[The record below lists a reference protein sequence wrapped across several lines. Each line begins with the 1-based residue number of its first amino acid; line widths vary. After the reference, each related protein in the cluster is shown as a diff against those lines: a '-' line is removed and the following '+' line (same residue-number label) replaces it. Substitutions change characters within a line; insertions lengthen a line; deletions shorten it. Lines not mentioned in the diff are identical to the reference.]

1 MYYSADMRPY
11 IARNCAP
18 SFFSLYQ
25 PGRLDLDLIFSL
37 CALFISAI
45 AAGASLYQLN
55 MASSS
60 IAAQTWPYVTIGWNY
75 ANEQSGIVVANDG
88 LGPAL
93 IRDTVL
99 KVDGHPQP
107 DVLEALSKL
116 IDISHGPKGTIEL
129 DALIPGVVI
138 RAGQSFRLFSIGGA
152 RWDSQLRDAQ
162 SRVELEVCYCSVLDR
177 CWISST
183 QSSAQS
189 VARCLQHNPSSLSLP
204 KPKSAFPPIS

>member
-1 MYYSADMRPY
+1 MYYSAHMRPY

-25 PGRLDLDLIFSL
+25 LGRLDLDLVFSL

-45 AAGASLYQLN
+45 AAAASLYQLN

-75 ANEQSGIVVANDG
+75 ANEQSGIIVAHDG

-99 KVDGHPQP
+99 EVDHEITG
-107 DVLEALSKL
+107 
-116 IDISHGPKGTIEL
+116 
-129 DALIPGVVI
+129 
-138 RAGQSFRLFSIGGA
+138 
-152 RWDSQLRDAQ
+152 
-162 SRVELEVCYCSVLDR
+162 
-177 CWISST
+177 
-183 QSSAQS
+183 
-189 VARCLQHNPSSLSLP
+189 
-204 KPKSAFPPIS
+204 